1 MELREL
7 LRNLKLKNTMI
18 TLKVDVDNKVVYT
31 GTIGTLLYWV
41 NLEQYMNWYVDV
53 IYCYDNHFVCE
64 LVED

>member
-1 MELREL
+1 MELKEL

-18 TLKVDVDNKVVYT
+18 TLKVDIDNKIVYT
-31 GTIGTLLYWV
+31 GTAGMLIHWV
-41 NLEQYMNWYVDV
+41 DYSKYMNWFVDV

>member
-1 MELREL
+1 MELKEL

-18 TLKVDVDNKVVYT
+18 TLKIDVDNKIVYT
-31 GTIGTLLYWV
+31 GTVGMLIHWV
-41 NLEQYMNWYVDV
+41 DYPKYMNWFVDV